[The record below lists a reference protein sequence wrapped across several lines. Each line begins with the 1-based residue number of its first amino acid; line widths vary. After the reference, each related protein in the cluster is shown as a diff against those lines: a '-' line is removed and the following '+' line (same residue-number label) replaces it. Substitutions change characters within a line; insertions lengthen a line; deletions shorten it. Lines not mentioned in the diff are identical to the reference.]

1 MAQRMDQIV
10 VIDVESTCWSAQ
22 PPAGQTSEIIE
33 IGVCTLDIAS
43 GNRLQR
49 RDILVRPER
58 SSVSTF
64 CTQLTTLTQD
74 RVEEGILFA
83 DACSVLKEKYLTRE
97 RVWASYGDY
106 DRTMFSSQCEALGI
120 DYPFGKRHIN
130 IKTLFAL
137 IHALPHEIGMDA
149 ALEMLGLPLEGTHH
163 RADDDAWNTARLL
176 SKLLLQKRQ

>member
-22 PPAGQTSEIIE
+22 PPAGQMSEIIE

-74 RVEEGILFA
+74 RVEEGIDFRA
-83 DACSVLKEKYLTRE
+83 ACSVLKEKYLTRD

-106 DRTMFSSQCEALGI
+106 DRTMFSTQCEALGI

-163 RADDDAWNTARLL
+163 HADDDAWNTARLL
-176 SKLLLQKRQ
+176 SKLLLQKRL